1 MCAADREGV
10 KTTRLL
16 ENLESDIAM
25 ALKCQLLFNH
35 GDGSLLFARIVE
47 AVVDLRGLSA
57 QYLHH
62 IFNARVDSSSDVTSR
77 SAFSPASSG
86 ATSPSAASVS
96 NVVSPSS
103 AASVSG
109 IVSPASIHNISNVV
123 SPTSN
128 ASEDGAGGRCVGGM
142 SGDARGSS
150 VEEMETCVARGVE
163 EGERG
168 GAVAA
173 DCGPQ
178 RGVGFSRSSSL
189 SALSQSLSACS
200 ADNLSRSSS
209 FSEPSTRKPAPE
221 VERQVR
227 APVWSQGCGDV
238 REGPKTAEGSDAAA
252 RSLGLPGQSPPNRA
266 PSERQRVPASL
277 GAASRWRPLF
287 PQQGPEASFRQH
299 ASASPSSLHPISLA
313 VTSSQRPTG
322 VSPSRQMT
330 SMPMTTNSQ
339 DVAFVSSPAHEPTTA
354 GHDASPRGSPPSL
367 LLAVPVS
374 SPAAHQAHFS
384 LTAPPPPRPPAHSP
398 ATPPRLTAP
407 HAALFPGQPGVS
419 PAPCPPPPLYAG
431 HAAHPPPL
439 MAANGLLL
447 CRDEQPDRLRDQ
459 CPASGH
465 PHSAWSLPESP
476 SPHGGAS
483 PRCRYS
489 SQQRLSA
496 SGCDVASGNH
506 SQLLGYGGRQ
516 EKLFLPTAF

>member
-1 MCAADREGV
+1 
-10 KTTRLL
+10 
-16 ENLESDIAM
+16 M

-62 IFNARVDSSSDVTSR
+62 IFNARVDSSSDVTSH

-86 ATSPSAASVS
+86 AISPSAASVS

-103 AASVSG
+103 AASVSNV
-109 IVSPASIHNISNVV
+109 VSPSSVPNISNVV
-123 SPTSN
+123 SPTSA
-128 ASEDGAGGRCVGGM
+128 ASEDGAGGRRVGGM
-142 SGDARGSS
+142 SGDARASS
-150 VEEMETCVARGVE
+150 VEEMETCEARGVE

-168 GAVAA
+168 GGGAA
-173 DCGPQ
+173 DSGPQ

-189 SALSQSLSACS
+189 SALSQSLSAYS

-227 APVWSQGCGDV
+227 APVWSQGGGDV
-238 REGPKTAEGSDAAA
+238 REGPKSAEGSDAAA
-252 RSLGLPGQSPPNRA
+252 RSLGLPGQSPPPHRA

-287 PQQGPEASFRQH
+287 PQQGPEASFRQQ
-299 ASASPSSLHPISLA
+299 ASASPSPLHPTSLA
-313 VTSSQRPTG
+313 VTSFSQRPTR

-330 SMPMTTNSQ
+330 SMPMATNSQ

-354 GHDASPRGSPPSL
+354 AGHDASPHRSPPSL

-384 LTAPPPPRPPAHSP
+384 LTAPPPPPPPAPSP
-398 ATPPRLTAP
+398 PTPPRLTAP
-407 HAALFPGQPGVS
+407 HAALSPGQPGVS
-419 PAPCPPPPLYAG
+419 PAPCPPRPCYAG
-431 HAAHPPPL
+431 HATHPPPL

-447 CRDEQPDRLRDQ
+447 CRDEQANRLRDQ

-465 PHSAWSLPESP
+465 PLSAWSLPESP
-476 SPHGGAS
+476 TPHRGAS

-489 SQQRLSA
+489 PQQRLPA

-506 SQLLGYGGRQ
+506 PQLLGYGGRQ
-516 EKLFLPTAF
+516 EKLFVPTAF